1 MRRLNVLY
9 IAHRIPFPPNKGDKI
24 RSFNEIKGLC
34 EKHNLYLAF
43 LVDSRGDLKYTGE
56 LEKYCA
62 GMDFEVITP
71 LAQKL
76 KSLPYLL
83 TSLPLSVPYF
93 YSKKLQAAIDRRIKG
108 SSIDAVVSFSSPM
121 AEYVYRSRAL
131 KDAGRSVRL
140 VMDFVDVDSDK
151 WRMYAEKS
159 AFPAS
164 VIWRREWKSLM
175 GYEKG
180 IGERFDSSLFVS
192 EKEAELFRSFCPGAR
207 IEAITNGVD
216 AERYE
221 PVRRARME
229 RTGKGIGA
237 NVLFMGAMDYFPN
250 EDAVLYFHQ
259 GVWPAVK
266 AALPG
271 ASFSVVGSNP
281 SKKLQALSRQDP
293 SVIVT
298 GYVPDTRP
306 YLEKA
311 DVFVAP
317 LRIARGVQNK
327 VLEAMA
333 AGVPVVARPEAV
345 QGLSGYEN
353 CLEVR
358 GDEEGFASS
367 VIELMKRPERRR
379 ELAAAA
385 GKFIALNHSWEKNL
399 GRLDEILAPG
409 KGASVLKLIS
419 GRSI

>member
-9 IAHRIPFPPNKGDKI
+9 IAHRIPYPPNKGDKI
-24 RSFNEIKGLC
+24 RSFNEIKGLSRR
-34 EKHNLYLAF
+34 HNLYLAF
-43 LVDSRGDLKYTGE
+43 LVDSRDDLKYTGE

-62 GMDFEVITP
+62 GMDYEVITP
-71 LAQKL
+71 LAQKIR
-76 KSLPYLL
+76 SLPYLL

-93 YSKKLQAAIDRRIKG
+93 YSKRLQAAIDRRIES

-131 KDAGRSVRL
+131 KEAKRRARL

-164 VIWRREWKSLM
+164 AIWRREWKSLM

-180 IGERFDSSLFVS
+180 IGERFDTSLFVS
-192 EKEAELFRSFCPGAR
+192 EKEADLFRSFCPGAR
-207 IEAITNGVD
+207 IEAMTNGVD
-216 AERYE
+216 SDRYE
-221 PVRRARME
+221 PVRRAR
-229 RTGKGIGA
+229 RHRAAGGSGA

-250 EDAVLYFHQ
+250 EDAVMYFH
-259 GVWPAVK
+259 GSVWPSVK
-266 AALPG
+266 AAVPG
-271 ASFSVVGSNP
+271 VTFSVVGSNP
-281 SKKLQALSRQDP
+281 SKRLQALAGADP
-293 SVIVT
+293 SVEVT

-306 YLEKA
+306 YLERA

-333 AGVPVVARPEAV
+333 SGVPVVARPESV
-345 QGLSGYEN
+345 QGLSGFEG

-358 GDEEGFASS
+358 GDDEGFASS
-367 VIELMKRPERRR
+367 VIELIRTPGRRR
-379 ELAAAA
+379 ELASAAE
-385 GKFIALNHSWEKNL
+385 GFIRANHSWEKNL
-399 GRLDEILAPG
+399 SRLDAIISPVSEA
-409 KGASVLKLIS
+409 AVLRPNF